1 MLYLFHKK
9 PNQCS
14 ASFALLLPAFRMED
28 AQILK
33 THDTKSGYVN
43 FLVLPMALLAFL
55 FAIHAMG
62 EAFSVLGE
70 NTAVSIISITSNPFI
85 GLFIGLL
92 VTAILQSSSTTTS
105 MVVAAV
111 ASGSL
116 ELSSAIPI
124 VMGANIGTTL
134 TSTIVSLSYITK
146 TNEFRKAITAGTSHD
161 IFNILAVLIIF
172 PLEMKYQLLSGLS
185 SSLGGFLKGPNNS
198 KLNIFNGDLDL
209 FSPLSMTLIEWVG
222 PILSLLLSFILL
234 LLIVKFI
241 STLLYNKLIGNAKK
255 NFNQLIFK
263 NRFKSFGWG
272 FLLTSIV
279 QSSSLTT
286 SLIVPLVATG
296 KVSSQKAFQF
306 ILGANLGTTIT
317 ALLAALFKSEAAI
330 SLAIAHFLF
339 NFIGVAIFLLIPAL
353 QRLPTFIAEKLGL
366 FMMRF
371 RIIGFAYI
379 LVMFFALPF
388 SLIYV
393 SDGSPTA
400 PHTGQ
405 AIKQ

>member
-185 SSLGGFLKGPNNS
+185 SSLGGLLKGPNNS

-339 NFIGVAIFLLIPAL
+339 NFIGVAIFLLIPTL

>member
-185 SSLGGFLKGPNNS
+185 SSLGGLLKGPNNS

>member
-1 MLYLFHKK
+1 MG
-9 PNQCS
+9 
-14 ASFALLLPAFRMED
+14 D

-33 THDTKSGYVN
+33 TFSPRSLYLN
-43 FLVLPMALLAFL
+43 LLVLPLSLLAFL

-62 EAFSVLGE
+62 ESFGVLGE
-70 NTAVSIISITSNPFI
+70 NTAASIIAITSNPFI

-92 VTAILQSSSTTTS
+92 ATAILQSSSTTTS

-116 ELSSAIPI
+116 DLANAIPI

-172 PLEMKYQLLSGLS
+172 PLELRYQFLSNLS
-185 SSLGGFLKGPNNS
+185 RVLGGLLKGPTNTSFNV
-198 KLNIFNGDLDL
+198 FNGELDL
-209 FSPLSMTLIEWVG
+209 FSPVSMALMDWFG
-222 PILSLLLSFILL
+222 PILTLILSFVLL
-234 LLIVKFI
+234 LLIVKYI
-241 STLLYNKLIGNAKK
+241 SSLLYNKLIGNAKK
-255 NFNQLIFK
+255 NFNDLVFK
-263 NRFKSFGWG
+263 NKFKSFGWG
-272 FLLTSIV
+272 FLLTSVV

-296 KVSSQKAFQF
+296 KVSSSRAFQF

-317 ALLAALFKSEAAI
+317 ALLAALFRSEAAI

-339 NFIGVAIFLLIPAL
+339 NFIGVAIFLLIPTL
-353 QRLPTFIAEKLGL
+353 QQLPTFLAERLGV
-366 FMMRF
+366 FMMKF
-371 RIIGFAYI
+371 RIIGFAYV
-379 LVMFFALPF
+379 LLTFFALPF

-393 SDGSPTA
+393 TDRTTEPPQTS
-400 PHTGQ
+400 Q
-405 AIKQ
+405 AIHQ